1 MYNSIALEIKGMVR
15 IEHTCSEDVNYT
27 GSVEVSGS
35 SPLCSIP
42 ESLDVSRGFF
52 IVKETRLVLKKPFEA

>member
-35 SPLCSIP
+35 SPLCSIS
-42 ESLDVSRGFF
+42 ETLGYQGFLFLFSFYKISL
-52 IVKETRLVLKKPFEA
+52 

>member
-35 SPLCSIP
+35 SPLCSIFKT
-42 ESLDVSRGFF
+42 LDHSRVFLLPFF
-52 IVKETRLVLKKPFEA
+52 ASHFPRFMA